1 MKILIRNGRVM
12 DPARGFDQQA
22 DIAIDGSMIAAI
34 GTVPEGF
41 VAER

>member
-22 DIAIDGSMIAAI
+22 DIAIDSGRIAAI
-34 GTVPEGF
+34 GAAPAVL
-41 VAER
+41 